1 MKTLVLLP
9 VFDTHVLE
17 RVLKL
22 DSELNDPVPLTDEQV
37 RSDIQEYL
45 EFLRWHKMNPGKDC
59 LPEVRVDRVWH
70 IHMIQTR
77 DYAAVCESYLGT
89 FLHHASMIC
98 GAGQERTYPWHY
110 RGDREEKAALVA

>member
-1 MKTLVLLP
+1 MKTSVPLP

-37 RSDIQEYL
+37 HLDIQEYL
-45 EFLRWHKMNPGKDC
+45 EFLRWHKMNPGKDY

-110 RGDREEKAALVA
+110 RGNREDKAVLIA

>member
-1 MKTLVLLP
+1 MKTLVPLP

-22 DSELNDPVPLTDEQV
+22 ESEHNDPVALTDEQV
-37 RSDIQEYL
+37 KSDIQEYL
-45 EFLRWHKMNPGKDC
+45 EFLRWHKENPGRDC
-59 LPEVRVDRVWH
+59 LPPVRVDRVWH
-70 IHMIQTR
+70 IHMIQTK

-98 GAGQERTYPWHY
+98 GAGQEHVYPWHY
-110 RGDREEKAALVA
+110 RGEREEELSAVA